1 MGGIF
6 EEMIH
11 DQKSILYW
19 YPQQDCLKSS
29 YWYKS
34 ASIISILFKTDFN
47 LTVINYVEC

>member
-34 ASIISILFKTDFN
+34 ASIISNN
-47 LTVINYVEC
+47 LKQTSIWQW

>member
-34 ASIISILFKTDFN
+34 ASIISI
-47 LTVINYVEC
+47 